1 MFERYETEKADSD
14 VAAFYSLLYAGEYVI
29 KLTVCGLL
37 AGLQDDRDRHRYGQM
52 RTLVHADGIGAW
64 ATSLDAMLIG
74 PSSQFMLDEFRVV
87 QREITQE
94 QTESTWQ
101 YEAVKLL
108 HSVLEKLGV
117 EVERLRTKV
126 ALRQWFHWFSLVRN
140 KTRGHGATRGAECAH
155 VVAPLESSIV
165 YLCENLTLF
174 SWEWAY
180 LHRNLSGK
188 YRVTPLSDTALE
200 FSDLKRKSNFSFLN
214 GVYIFRNSPLRVDL
228 VVSDPDATDFL
239 LPNGQF
245 RGTEYEV
252 LSYIT
257 NERRRVD
264 GGVFL
269 TPPTALPSSETQGK
283 PALDPQGNLW
293 GNLPEAPAD
302 YIQRPSLEARLQEVL
317 LHERHEIVTLN
328 GPGGI
333 GKTSLAL
340 SVLWKL
346 AAEHKLRFE
355 TVVWF
360 SARDI
365 DLLPSG
371 PRPVRP
377 HGLSIDDFANEF
389 AQLMPPPEQNTKGF
403 KPVEY
408 LSSALTH
415 PPLGPTIF
423 VFDNFETV
431 VSPAELF
438 MWLDVYVRPPNKILI
453 TTRTRDFVGDL
464 PIEVPGMTEHESG
477 KLVDTVAHRL
487 GITEL
492 MTLEYH
498 RELYE
503 ESGGHPYV
511 MKILL
516 GEVAKE
522 KRARKPLRILADQE
536 HILQALFER
545 TYSVLTPAAQHV
557 FLLLSS
563 WRSVVPALGVEAVVM
578 QNAEERID
586 VRAAIDELKRLSLIE
601 EHTAS
606 EGEELFLSVPL
617 TASAFGRRKLNASP
631 LKVFI
636 ETDLELLRT
645 FGAARKEDV
654 RSGVRPRILRLIKR
668 LAEKVSVGP
677 ESLETYQPM
686 LEFMAS
692 RVPAAW
698 FDIAQ
703 LYKEENSA
711 EGITWAKEALRR
723 YLESGD
729 STVPAAQVWF
739 QLAGLCRASR
749 DPQGEV
755 HALIEMADMP
765 GINAEELSGSADTV
779 NRLFAAAK
787 REGKQLFQTEERKYL
802 VDKLA
807 AKLEQCLDNL
817 DATDLSRLAWLHLHL
832 NNESRAG
839 ALVREGLKL
848 DPDNDHCLSLIA
860 KGIG

>member
-1 MFERYETEKADSD
+1 MKRYETEKADSD
-14 VAAFYSLLYAGEYVI
+14 VAAFYSLLYTGEHVI

-37 AGLQDDRDRHRYGQM
+37 AGLQDDRDRHRYNQM
-52 RTLVHADGIGAW
+52 RTLVHADGIGEW
-64 ATSLDAMLIG
+64 ATSLDAMLTG
-74 PSSQFMLDEFRVV
+74 PGSQFILDDFRVI
-87 QREITQE
+87 QREIAQRQAE
-94 QTESTWQ
+94 GTWQ
-101 YEAVKLL
+101 YEAMKLL
-108 HSVLEKLGV
+108 HTVLEELDV
-117 EVERLRTKV
+117 EVERLGINI

-140 KTRGHGATRGAECAH
+140 KTRGHGATLGAECAR
-155 VVAPLESSIV
+155 VVAPLEASIV
-165 YLCENLTLF
+165 YIRDNLTLF

-180 LHRNLSGK
+180 LYRNLSGK
-188 YRVTPLSDTALE
+188 YRVTSLSATADN
-200 FSDLKRKSNFSFLN
+200 FSYLKSKSNLSFLN
-214 GVYIFRNSPLRVDL
+214 GVYIYRNSPLRVEL

-239 LPNGQF
+239 FPNGQF

-264 GGVFL
+264 GSAFL

-302 YIQRPSLEARLQEVL
+302 YIQRPGLEERLKEAL

-346 AAEHKLRFE
+346 VADHKLRFE
-355 TVVWF
+355 AVVWF

-365 DLLPSG
+365 DLLPVDQG
-371 PRPVRP
+371 R
-377 HGLSIDDFANEF
+377 FALTGS
-389 AQLMPPPEQNTKGF
+389 QLMISPTSLSNSWNPSERNTKGF
-403 KPVEY
+403 KSVEY

-415 PPLGPTIF
+415 ALLGPTIF

-438 MWLDVYVRPPNKILI
+438 RWLDTYIRPPNKILI

-464 PIEVPGMTEHESG
+464 PIEVPGMTEQEAG
-477 KLVDTVAHRL
+477 KLVDTVARRL

-492 MTLEYH
+492 MTSEYH

-511 MKILL
+511 IKILL

-522 KRARKPLRILADQE
+522 RQARRPSRIIADQE

-578 QNAEERID
+578 RNAEERID

-617 TASAFGRRKLNASP
+617 AASAFGRRKLNASP
-631 LKVFI
+631 LKIFI

-668 LAEKVSVGP
+668 LAERVSTGQ
-677 ESLETYQPM
+677 ESLETYRPM

-698 FDIAQ
+698 LDIAQ
-703 LYKEENSA
+703 LYKEEDSA
-711 EGITWAKEALRR
+711 QGIAWAKDAMRR

-749 DPQGEV
+749 DPQGEM

-765 GINAEELSGSADTV
+765 GITAED
-779 NRLFAAAK
+779 
-787 REGKQLFQTEERKYL
+787 
-802 VDKLA
+802 
-807 AKLEQCLDNL
+807 
-817 DATDLSRLAWLHLHL
+817 
-832 NNESRAG
+832 
-839 ALVREGLKL
+839 
-848 DPDNDHCLSLIA
+848 
-860 KGIG
+860 

>member
-1 MFERYETEKADSD
+1 
-14 VAAFYSLLYAGEYVI
+14 
-29 KLTVCGLL
+29 
-37 AGLQDDRDRHRYGQM
+37 M
-52 RTLVHADGIGAW
+52 R
-64 ATSLDAMLIG
+64 
-74 PSSQFMLDEFRVV
+74 
-87 QREITQE
+87 
-94 QTESTWQ
+94 
-101 YEAVKLL
+101 
-108 HSVLEKLGV
+108 V
-117 EVERLRTKV
+117 E
-126 ALRQWFHWFSLVRN
+126 
-140 KTRGHGATRGAECAH
+140 
-155 VVAPLESSIV
+155 
-165 YLCENLTLF
+165 
-174 SWEWAY
+174 
-180 LHRNLSGK
+180 
-188 YRVTPLSDTALE
+188 
-200 FSDLKRKSNFSFLN
+200 
-214 GVYIFRNSPLRVDL
+214 L

-239 LPNGQF
+239 FPNGQF
-245 RGTEYEV
+245 RNTEYEV

-264 GGVFL
+264 GSAFL
-269 TPPTALPSSETQGK
+269 APPTTLPSSETQGK

-302 YIQRPSLEARLQEVL
+302 YIQRPSLEERLKEAL

-346 AAEHKLRFE
+346 GTEHKLRFE
-355 TVVWF
+355 AVVWF

-371 PRPVRP
+371 PRQVRP

-389 AQLMPPPEQNTKGF
+389 AQLMAPSERNTKGF

-415 PPLGPTIF
+415 TLLGPTIF

-438 MWLDVYVRPPNKILI
+438 RWLDIYIRPPNKILI

-464 PIEVPGMTEHESG
+464 PIEVPGMTEQEAG
-477 KLVDTVAHRL
+477 RLVDTVARRL

-492 MTLEYH
+492 MTSEYH

-511 MKILL
+511 IKILL

-522 KRARKPLRILADQE
+522 RQARRPARIIADQE

-545 TYSVLTPAAQHV
+545 TYNVLTPAAQHV

-563 WRSVVPALGVEAVVM
+563 WRSIVPALGVEAVVM
-578 QNAEERID
+578 RNAEERID

-617 TASAFGRRKLNASP
+617 AASAFGRRKLNASP

-668 LAEKVSVGP
+668 LAEKVSTGQ

-692 RVPAAW
+692 RVPTAW
-698 FDIAQ
+698 LDIAQ
-703 LYKEENSA
+703 LYKEEESA
-711 EGITWAKEALRR
+711 QGIAWAKDAMRR
-723 YLESGD
+723 YLESAD

-749 DPQGEV
+749 DPQGEM

-765 GINAEELSGSADTV
+765 GINAEELSRCADTV
-779 NRLFAAAK
+779 NRLLADAK
-787 REGKQLFQTEERKYL
+787 REGRQLFQTEERKYL
-802 VDKLA
+802 IGKLA
-807 AKLEQCLDNL
+807 AKLEQCRDNL

-832 NNESRAG
+832 NNEPRAG
-839 ALVREGLKL
+839 ALVREGLQL
-848 DPDNDHCLSLIA
+848 DPDNEHCLSLAA

>member
-1 MFERYETEKADSD
+1 MRPIFCFQMASSGDGYE
-14 VAAFYSLLYAGEYVI
+14 I
-29 KLTVCGLL
+29 
-37 AGLQDDRDRHRYGQM
+37 
-52 RTLVHADGIGAW
+52 
-64 ATSLDAMLIG
+64 
-74 PSSQFMLDEFRVV
+74 
-87 QREITQE
+87 
-94 QTESTWQ
+94 
-101 YEAVKLL
+101 
-108 HSVLEKLGV
+108 
-117 EVERLRTKV
+117 
-126 ALRQWFHWFSLVRN
+126 
-140 KTRGHGATRGAECAH
+140 
-155 VVAPLESSIV
+155 
-165 YLCENLTLF
+165 
-174 SWEWAY
+174 
-180 LHRNLSGK
+180 
-188 YRVTPLSDTALE
+188 
-200 FSDLKRKSNFSFLN
+200 
-214 GVYIFRNSPLRVDL
+214 
-228 VVSDPDATDFL
+228 
-239 LPNGQF
+239 
-245 RGTEYEV
+245 

-264 GGVFL
+264 GSVFL

-293 GNLPEAPAD
+293 GNLPEPPAG
-302 YIQRPSLEARLQEVL
+302 YIQRPSLEEHLKEAV

-340 SVLWKL
+340 SALWKL
-346 AAEHKLRFE
+346 VADHKVRFE
-355 TVVWF
+355 AVVWF

-365 DLLPSG
+365 DLLPGG

-389 AQLMPPPEQNTKGF
+389 SQLMEPAARNTRGF
-403 KPVEY
+403 KSVEY

-415 PPLGPTIF
+415 APLGPTIF

-438 MWLDVYVRPPNKILI
+438 RWLDIYIRPPNKILI
-453 TTRTRDFVGDL
+453 TTRTRDFVGDF
-464 PIEVPGMTEHESG
+464 PIEVPGMTEQEAG
-477 KLVDTVAHRL
+477 KLVDTVARRL

-492 MTLEYH
+492 MTSEYH

-511 MKILL
+511 IKILL

-522 KRARKPLRILADQE
+522 RQARRPSRIIADQE

-545 TYSVLTPAAQHV
+545 TYSTLTPAAQHV

-563 WRSVVPALGVEAVVM
+563 WRSVIPALGVEAVVM
-578 QNAEERID
+578 RNAEERID
-586 VRAAIDELKRLSLIE
+586 VRAAVDELKRLSLIE

-606 EGEELFLSVPL
+606 EGEERFLSVPL
-617 TASAFGRRKLNASP
+617 AASAFGRRKLNASP
-631 LKVFI
+631 LKISI

-645 FGAARKEDV
+645 FGAAGKEDV

-668 LAEKVSVGP
+668 LAERVSAGQ
-677 ESLETYQPM
+677 ESLESYRPM

-698 FDIAQ
+698 LDIAQ
-703 LYKEENSA
+703 LYKEEDSA
-711 EGITWAKEALRR
+711 QGIAWAKDAMRR

-749 DPQGEV
+749 DQQGEV

-765 GINAEELSGSADTV
+765 GIDAEELSRSADTV
-779 NRLFAAAK
+779 NPLLAAAK
-787 REGKQLFQTEERKYL
+787 REGRQLFQTEERKYL
-802 VDKLA
+802 IGKLA
-807 AKLEQCLDNL
+807 AKLEQCLDKL

-832 NNESRAG
+832 NNEPRAG
-839 ALVREGLKL
+839 VLVREGLKL
-848 DPDNDHCLSLIA
+848 DPDDQHCLSLAA
-860 KGIG
+860 KGIWLSAPNQELLASRQTPVHGATDCERTDVQSCGGWAGCYRG